1 MKKNSLVSIAMATYI
16 GEKFLEDQL
25 DSIVNQTYKN
35 LEIIICDDCS
45 TDNTINIIKYFQK
58 RDRRIKLYQNKKQLG
73 VLKNFEKAISLYSGE
88 YIAISDQD
96 DIWIANKIEIMLSEI
111 EENILIYHDDTLI
124 DRSGKLLH
132 NSFFQS
138 NEICINKNY
147 DTRALFLDNWILGHA
162 CMFSFKLKEDI
173 LPIPFEIEHYDM
185 WIAIVAS
192 KMGKIKYIDRQLVL
206 WRQHGTNTSG
216 SKIATR
222 GLWQK
227 IFKPIDN
234 STLIQWNKKRIERL
248 KFLKKQKSLND
259 LDKFLDEAINYYI
272 LSSRLRAFIFALL
285 NIKFIVQKKGFLRK
299 VKYILL
305 PFVAP
310 RIKDV

>member
-1 MKKNSLVSIAMATYI
+1 MIKLVSIAMTTYN
-16 GEKFLEDQL
+16 GEKFLKEQL

-35 LEIIICDDCS
+35 LEIIICDDYS
-45 TDNTINIIKYFQK
+45 TDNTIDIIKDFQK
-58 RDRRIKLYQNKKQLG
+58 RDRRIKLYQNEKQLG
-73 VLKNFEKAISLYSGE
+73 VLKNFEKAISLCSGE

-96 DIWIANKIEIMLSEI
+96 DIWVTNKIEIMLSEI

-132 NSFFQS
+132 NSFFES
-138 NEICINKNY
+138 NEIVINKEHK
-147 DTRALFLDNWILGHA
+147 TKALMLDNWILGHA
-162 CMFSFKLKEDI
+162 CIFSSQLKKDI
-173 LPIPFEIEHYDM
+173 LPIAHEIEHYDM

-192 KMGKIKYIDRQLVL
+192 KVGKIKYLNKQLVL

-216 SKIATR
+216 SKIETR

-234 STLIQWNKKRIERL
+234 PTLIQWNKKRIERL
-248 KFLKKQKSLND
+248 KFFKKQKSLHEF
-259 LDKFLDEAINYYI
+259 DKFLDEAINYYML
-272 LSSRLRAFIFALL
+272 LSRIRAVIFAIL
-285 NIKFIVQKKGFLRK
+285 NIQFIVQKRGFLRK
-299 VKYILL
+299 IKYILL
-305 PFVAP
+305 PLFAP